1 MAGKQRILI
10 VDDDRDLCN
19 MLVKYLD
26 IKGYD
31 TDVAYSGE
39 EALNLI
45 PSNSYDLIILDIM
58 MPGIDGYEVCRRL
71 KIHRDYNRI
80 PILMLSAK
88 STEQDRIVGL
98 KTGADA
104 YINKPFEIGAL
115 YRAITDTME
124 KSRRAQEE
132 EGVRQEIS
140 FEFES
145 SFSYLEQV
153 NDLIGQ
159 LFRRTELAADEIWE
173 LKLALHELGI
183 NAIEHGNKMNPD
195 KQVRISCHI
204 FEDRLE
210 FDIEDEGEGF
220 DFGTLPNPT
229 CEEGIV
235 KNRGRGIFL
244 VSQLV
249 NEIKYENN
257 GSKVRM
263 IRYLEADRKS
273 SAT

>member
-1 MAGKQRILI
+1 MAGKQNILI
-10 VDDDRDLCN
+10 VDDDRDLCD
-19 MLVKYLD
+19 MLVKYLEL
-26 IKGYD
+26 KGFE

-39 EALNLI
+39 EALGKFPGNR
-45 PSNSYDLIILDIM
+45 YDLIILDIM
-58 MPGIDGYEVCRRL
+58 MPGIDGYEVCQRL
-71 KIHRDYNRI
+71 KIHRDYNSI

-104 YINKPFEIGAL
+104 YINKPFEIQNL
-115 YRAITDTME
+115 FKSIQDTLE
-124 KSRRAQEE
+124 KSRRAREE
-132 EGVRQEIS
+132 TGVQHTIS

-153 NDLIGQ
+153 NELIGQ
-159 LFRRTELAADEIWE
+159 LFRRTNLSADEIWE

-195 KQVRISCHI
+195 KQVMISCRI
-204 FEDRLE
+204 FADRLE
-210 FDIEDEGEGF
+210 FSIKDEGEGF
-220 DFGTLPNPT
+220 DFGKLPDPT
-229 CEEGIV
+229 CDEAIV
-235 KNRGRGIFL
+235 RDRGRGLFL

-249 NEIKYENN
+249 NKVVYEEN

-263 IRYLEADRKS
+263 TRYLDGGKNNRC
-273 SAT
+273 